1 MRRKERKNFAK
12 YTGVVRCSKQQQK
25 KILKNSL
32 SKRESKEAG
41 RIPRL
46 GSSYCNLFLSRGL
59 SLFSSFF
66 FFRVYF
72 RRTDKLFCFFPYYYY
87 VYKILS
93 RPLSFTLSLSLSL
106 FLSLFFSLSL
116 FFMLSVKLIYLCDRE
131 RVPRLLQVALLTFE
145 PSLVARLQLHDV
157 QRAVRNRRGDQ
168 LVTSPFVAIRSSRQ
182 DFKHIE
188 RLALVSSGENVQDS
202 RGGYLVGGEAAFGS
216 GLAGVRLDAQ
226 QVAKVSQH
234 SFRLTVRFDG
244 VTLRLGGNH
253 RDVGHLVKV
262 ILEIRVRVRERS
274 LLGRIVLGREQKRVP
289 VAGVRDEAR
298 RVGNAAKNV
307 GRITVRGKRRL
318 RGGQCGRALCSKRRI
333 PRNTFG
339 QICVR

>member
-1 MRRKERKNFAK
+1 M
-12 YTGVVRCSKQQQK
+12 
-25 KILKNSL
+25 
-32 SKRESKEAG
+32 
-41 RIPRL
+41 
-46 GSSYCNLFLSRGL
+46 
-59 SLFSSFF
+59 
-66 FFRVYF
+66 YF
-72 RRTDKLFCFFPYYYY
+72 RRTNKLFCFFPYYYY

-93 RPLSFTLSLSLSL
+93 RPLSFTLSLSLS
-106 FLSLFFSLSL
+106 FSLSL
-116 FFMLSVKLIYLCDRE
+116 FLSLSLSFMLSVKLIYLCDRE

-274 LLGRIVLGREQKRVP
+274 LLGWIVLGREQKRVP

-298 RVGNAAKNV
+298 RVGNATKNV
-307 GRITVRGKRRL
+307 CRITVRGKRRL
-318 RGGQCGRALCSKRRI
+318 RGGQERHREHVHQHGHLV
-333 PRNTFG
+333 P
-339 QICVR
+339 

>member
-1 MRRKERKNFAK
+1 MRELESLFAL
-12 YTGVVRCSKQQQK
+12 SF
-25 KILKNSL
+25 SL
-32 SKRESKEAG
+32 S
-41 RIPRL
+41 L
-46 GSSYCNLFLSRGL
+46 L
-59 SLFSSFF
+59 SL
-66 FFRVYF
+66 
-72 RRTDKLFCFFPYYYY
+72 
-87 VYKILS
+87 LS
-93 RPLSFTLSLSLSL
+93 LSFSLSL
-106 FLSLFFSLSL
+106 FLSLSL

-274 LLGRIVLGREQKRVP
+274 LLGWIVLGREQKRVP

-318 RGGQCGRALCSKRRI
+318 RGGQCGRALCSKGRI

-339 QICVR
+339 QIFAR